1 MRLAARGM
9 LSRAARGC
17 ARRLGGAP
25 GVGATPGA
33 WARSP
38 AAAAAAA
45 RLPRQLQQLQPLSA
59 SAAGGP
65 ESDLGFVADLIN
77 IGEME
82 RRFTSWT
89 IDEEDTVFEATR
101 LMVERRTGCL
111 CVTRAGEV
119 VGIVTERDYLTKVL
133 HAGRTSKSTKV
144 KDIATMDDDLIVG
157 DANESVQ
164 DALDVIVHRNVRHLP
179 ICRDG
184 RIVALLGVEDL
195 ARKLADERVVKL
207 RSLADLRMAMP
218 IHDG

>member
-1 MRLAARGM
+1 MQLAARGGA
-9 LSRAARGC
+9 RA
-17 ARRLGGAP
+17 ARRLGTNVAP
-25 GVGATPGA
+25 GRPGFRVPGAAPGA
-33 WARSP
+33 WARGALSWQTR
-38 AAAAAAA
+38 AHG
-45 RLPRQLQQLQPLSA
+45 QQLRVLST
-59 SAAGGP
+59 SAVGEA
-65 ESDLGFVADLIN
+65 ENDLGFVADLIN
-77 IGEME
+77 IAEME

-89 IDEEDTVFEATR
+89 IDEDETVFEATR

-144 KDIATMDDDLIVG
+144 KDIATMGDDLIVG
-157 DANESVQ
+157 DANESLQ

-207 RSLADLRMAMP
+207 RSLADLRMTMP